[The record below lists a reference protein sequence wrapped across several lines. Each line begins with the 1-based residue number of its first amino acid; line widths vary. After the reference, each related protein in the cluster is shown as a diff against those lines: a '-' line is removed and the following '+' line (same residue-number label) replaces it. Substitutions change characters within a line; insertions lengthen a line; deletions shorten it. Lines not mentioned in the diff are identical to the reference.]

1 VSTIRDVAEA
11 AGVSI
16 ATVSRALHGLPRVSE
31 ATRQRVLA
39 AAAELRYVASPSAAS
54 LASGQTN
61 AIGVVAP
68 FINRWYFAAI
78 VHSAE
83 ERLRKTGYDLLLYS
97 LGTDAQERRRAFSGA
112 LLRKR
117 VDAVLVLGLQPTA
130 DEVAALSAAGGPVA
144 IVGTDVPG
152 WASVRIDDQAAARC
166 AVRHLIDLGHR
177 RIGFIGFDP
186 EDRLYTSTP
195 GDRLV
200 GYRSELAAAGLP
212 ADPALEGVGGFTVR
226 GGLAAA
232 EQLLRLPEPPTALFA
247 ASDEMAMGA
256 VRAARQ
262 AGLRVPEDV
271 SVIGIDDHEM
281 AELLDLTT
289 VAQPV
294 VAQGVLAAEMI
305 LTALADP
312 GQPLPAVTVPT
323 ELVVR
328 GTTGPAPR

>member
-1 VSTIRDVAEA
+1 MSTIRDVAEA

-16 ATVSRALHGLPRVSE
+16 ATVSRALHGLPRVSD

-68 FINRWYFAAI
+68 FVNRWYFAAI

-83 ERLRKTGYDLLLYS
+83 ERLRKASYDLLLYS
-97 LGTDAQERRRAFSGA
+97 LGTDAQERRRAFSGT
-112 LLRKR
+112 LLSKR
-117 VDAVLVLGLQPTA
+117 VDAVLVLGLHPTA
-130 DEVAALSAAGGPVA
+130 EEVAALSAVGGPVA
-144 IVGTDVPG
+144 IIGADVPG
-152 WASVRIDDQAAARC
+152 WASVRIDDVAAARC
-166 AVRHLIDLGHR
+166 AVRHLLDLGHR
-177 RIGFIGFDP
+177 RIGFIGGDDP
-186 EDRLYTSTP
+186 LNTAMP
-195 GDRLV
+195 GDRRT
-200 GYRSELAAAGLP
+200 GFRAELAAAGVP
-212 ADPALEGVGGFTVR
+212 ARPELEAVGGFTV
-226 GGLAAA
+226 GGGHAAA
-232 EQLLRLPEPPTALFA
+232 TRLLRLPDPPTALFA

-256 VRAARQ
+256 VQAARH
-262 AGLRVPEDV
+262 AGVEVPRDL

-281 AELLDLTT
+281 AGLLDLTT

-305 LTALADP
+305 LAALHDGDGA
-312 GQPLPAVTVPT
+312 LPSVTVPT

-328 GTTGPAPR
+328 STTGPV

>member
-1 VSTIRDVAEA
+1 VTTIKDVAEA

-31 ATRQRVLA
+31 STRQRVLA

-68 FINRWYFAAI
+68 FVNRWYFAAI

-83 ERLRKTGYDLLLYS
+83 ERLRKAGYDLLLYS
-97 LGTDAQERRRAFSGA
+97 LGTDAQERRRAFSGT
-112 LLRKR
+112 LLSKR
-117 VDAVLVLGLQPTA
+117 VDAVLVLGLHPTA
-130 DEVAALSAAGGPVA
+130 EEVAALSTVGGPVA
-144 IVGTDVPG
+144 IVGADVPG
-152 WASVRIDDQAAARC
+152 WASVHIDDQAAARC
-166 AVRHLIDLGHR
+166 AVRHLLDLGHR
-177 RIGFIGFDP
+177 RIGFIGGSDP
-186 EDRLYTSTP
+186 LQTAMP
-195 GDRLV
+195 GDRRV
-200 GYRSELAAAGLP
+200 GYRAELAAAGVP
-212 ADPALEGVGGFTVR
+212 VRPELEAVGGFTVT
-226 GGLAAA
+226 GGHAAA
-232 EQLLRLPEPPTALFA
+232 TRLLRLADPPTALFA

-256 VRAARQ
+256 LQAARH
-262 AGLRVPEDV
+262 ARVEVPRDL

-281 AELLDLTT
+281 AQLLDLTT

-305 LTALADP
+305 LAALHDP
-312 GQPLPAVTVPT
+312 DGSLPSVTVPT

-328 GTTGPAPR
+328 GTTGPAPG